1 MSNYLVAECH
11 SFGSQNLLLVAP
23 DVNVPSMVVAK
34 LLTLVTSLSSRKW
47 SDDDLIED
55 IDYLKVELKQRL
67 EGLT

>member
-1 MSNYLVAECH
+1 
-11 SFGSQNLLLVAP
+11 LVAP
-23 DVNVPSMVVAK
+23 DVNVPSMIAAK

>member
-1 MSNYLVAECH
+1 LITECQIL
-11 SFGSQNLLLVAP
+11 GPQNLLLVAP
-23 DVNVPSMVVAK
+23 DVNVPSMIAAK